1 MARTNSNSEFEPLD
15 VGHELPPREETANDN
30 REQTQE
36 TSVAEQGALSEG
48 QLNKLKEERD
58 ALMDRMART
67 QAEFEN
73 ARKRAAKAQQEFQD
87 FALEDALKSL
97 LPVLD
102 SFDWALQTPT
112 QDLQEFRS
120 GVELIR
126 KQLHDVLGNLG
137 MTTVPA
143 KGEQFDPRFHE
154 AVETTS
160 TTSTK
165 ENHVIEEL
173 QPGYKL
179 KNRLLRPAMVLVARN
194 PANKD

>member
-1 MARTNSNSEFEPLD
+1 MARTNSNSELEPLD

-36 TSVAEQGALSEG
+36 TSVAEQGAFSEG
-48 QLNKLKEERD
+48 QLNKLKKERD

-126 KQLHDVLGNLG
+126 KQLHDVLGKLG

-165 ENHVIEEL
+165 ENHVMEEL